1 MRRLVAFGCSYTY
14 GHSLE
19 DCFQPPNLAGPLPS
33 KMAWPNT
40 LASHLGIETVVN
52 NGVCGA
58 SNKKIWKS
66 VMDFEFEPEDF
77 VIINWS
83 FIARNIFFDENPHN
97 DKIILPAYKEY
108 QWYYENLYSEY
119 NSILDLCLLADH
131 CHRYL
136 WSKSIVNYH
145 ALLSI
150 INLDHKINE
159 VCKWKSFD
167 FLKPDFDRIRLKYPF
182 ALDNSHPNKDAHD
195 EYALELY
202 KTLGFAK

>member
-1 MRRLVAFGCSYTY
+1 VRRLVAFGCSYTY

-40 LASHLGIETVVN
+40 LASYLEIPVVIN
-52 NGVCGA
+52 NAVCGA

-66 VMDFEFEPEDF
+66 VIDFKFEPEDF

-83 FIARNIFFDENPHN
+83 FISRNLFFKEHTREEI
-97 DKIILPAYKEY
+97 IILPNYKEF

-119 NSILDLCLLADH
+119 NGILELCLYADH
-131 CHRYL
+131 CNHLIR
-136 WSKSIVNYH
+136 SKNLTIHH

-150 INLDHKINE
+150 KSLEQKIKRFS
-159 VCKWKSFD
+159 KWKSFD
-167 FLKPDFDRIRLKYPF
+167 FLNPDFDLIRFKHPF
-182 ALDNSHPNKDAHD
+182 ALDDSHPNKDAHD